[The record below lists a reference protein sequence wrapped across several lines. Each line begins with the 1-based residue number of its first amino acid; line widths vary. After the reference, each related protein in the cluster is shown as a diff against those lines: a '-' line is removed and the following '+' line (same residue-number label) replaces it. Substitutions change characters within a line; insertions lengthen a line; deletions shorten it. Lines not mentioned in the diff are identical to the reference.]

1 MKLAVVLALPSLI
14 AVTLIP
20 AVLSGGD
27 PAPFTGCG
35 LYGGEVQTILTT
47 IRRLE
52 SGDDYTAQAAGS
64 TASGAYQFIDSTW
77 GNFQGYARAADA
89 PPQVQDAKAA
99 EMVQHTLDTNDGNV
113 ATVPVVWYI
122 GHVPAVSSPRWD
134 QVPVPQAGNTLT
146 PREYQA
152 RWIDTYQQLLAGP
165 FTSDG
170 GEPASIEPGGCVG
183 GAIEAIAGGWSLPGP
198 RALIAADPGALNAP
212 HHDYPAWDWIIA
224 ENTPIYAVRGGT
236 VVSTKYWPFNWWS
249 EGCGENGGGDC
260 TTCGVGVT
268 IRSDDGTRWTYCHG
282 SNLTIADNAIVEAGQ
297 QIMWSGNTGRS
308 GTPHLHL
315 EIRVNGFQRC
325 PQRLLGSLFNEG
337 VAISP
342 SDLATTGCSFAT

>member
-1 MKLAVVLALPSLI
+1 MKLTFVFALPVLV

-35 LYGGEVQTILTT
+35 LYEGEVHTILAT

-77 GNFQGYARAADA
+77 DDFQGYARAADA
-89 PPQVQDAKAA
+89 PPEVQDAKAI
-99 EMVQHTLDTNDGNV
+99 EMVQHTLDTNDDNV

-122 GHVPAVSSPRWD
+122 GHVPSPSSPRWD
-134 QVPVPQAGNTLT
+134 HVPVPQAGNTLT

-152 RWIDTYQQLLAGP
+152 RWIDTYQQLLVGPSPTDDAGEAP
-165 FTSDG
+165 F
-170 GEPASIEPGGCVG
+170 EPGGCVG
-183 GAIEAIAGGWSLPGP
+183 GAIQAIAGGWSLPGP
-198 RALIAADPGALNAP
+198 RTLIEADPGALSAP

-224 ENTPIYAVRGGT
+224 ENTPIYAVGGGM
-236 VVSTKYWPFNWWS
+236 VVSTKYWPFNWWT

-282 SNLTIADNAIVEAGQ
+282 NNLTIADNATVEAGQ

-315 EIRVNGFQRC
+315 EIRLNGQQRC
-325 PQRLLGSLFNEG
+325 PQPLVESLFNDG
-337 VAISP
+337 VAIQP
-342 SDLATTGCSFAT
+342 SELTTAGCSFAT

>member
-35 LYGGEVQTILTT
+35 LYGGEVQTILAT

-89 PPQVQDAKAA
+89 PPEVQDAKAA
-99 EMVQHTLDTNDGNV
+99 EMVQHTLDTNEGNV
-113 ATVPVVWYI
+113 ATVPVIWYI
-122 GHVPAVSSPRWD
+122 GHVPPASSPRWD

-165 FTSDG
+165 STSDG

-183 GAIEAIAGGWSLPGP
+183 GAVEAIAGGWSLPGP

-212 HHDYPAWDWIIA
+212 HHDYPAWDWIID

-249 EGCGENGGGDC
+249 EGCGENGRRRLHHLRRRRHHQKRRRNPLDLLPRQQPHHRRQRHR
-260 TTCGVGVT
+260 
-268 IRSDDGTRWTYCHG
+268 RSRPTDHVVRKHRP
-282 SNLTIADNAIVEAGQ
+282 L
-297 QIMWSGNTGRS
+297 RH
-308 GTPHLHL
+308 TPPPP
-315 EIRVNGFQRC
+315 RNPSQR
-325 PQRLLGSLFNEG
+325 
-337 VAISP
+337 
-342 SDLATTGCSFAT
+342 

>member
-35 LYGGEVQTILTT
+35 LYGGEVQTILAT

-89 PPQVQDAKAA
+89 PPEVQDAKAA
-99 EMVQHTLDTNDGNV
+99 EMVQHTLDTNEGNV
-113 ATVPVVWYI
+113 ATVPVIWYI
-122 GHVPAVSSPRWD
+122 GHVPPASSPRWD

-152 RWIDTYQQLLAGP
+152 RWIDTYQRLLDGP
-165 FTSDG
+165 PTSDG

-183 GAIEAIAGGWSLPGP
+183 GAVEAIAGGWSLPGP
-198 RALIAADPGALNAP
+198 RALIAADPGALDAP
-212 HHDYPAWDWIIA
+212 HHDYPAWDWIID

-249 EGCGENGGGDC
+249 EGCGEQRRRRLHHLRRRRHRSEA
-260 TTCGVGVT
+260 TTEPAGPTATATTSPSPTTRSSNPANRSCGPATPAAPEPPTSTSKSESTVSSAA
-268 IRSDDGTRWTYCHG
+268 RSDC
-282 SNLTIADNAIVEAGQ
+282 
-297 QIMWSGNTGRS
+297 SG
-308 GTPHLHL
+308 H
-315 EIRVNGFQRC
+315 
-325 PQRLLGSLFNEG
+325 
-337 VAISP
+337 
-342 SDLATTGCSFAT
+342 CSTKA